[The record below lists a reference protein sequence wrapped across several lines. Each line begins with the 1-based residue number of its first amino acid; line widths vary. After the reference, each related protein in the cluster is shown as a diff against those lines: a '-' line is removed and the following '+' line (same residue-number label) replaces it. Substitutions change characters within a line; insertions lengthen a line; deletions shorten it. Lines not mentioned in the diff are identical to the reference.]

1 MDHARQAPRRSG
13 RRPRDGPGHRD
24 PRCRRPGARRRQ
36 ADQGCR
42 RRQVARHGGPRR
54 NPRGDRQGRR
64 GRCVMATIAVGAP
77 PAPPAPAAQPR
88 TSWFS
93 ERGPAQ
99 FIAVIGAVLGVW
111 IVLFTLLRGRN
122 TLALAPAATKPL
134 HVWLSDLQT
143 SVGEGRNTNPL
154 FTYLFNPIR
163 SVIDAFATAIQDLIA
178 HPVDG
183 RPVPYIGWL
192 GVVVLF
198 TVLAWVLGNWKVAL
212 LTLCGLLFMGL
223 QGLWQESMD
232 TLALTIAAVVISL
245 LIGIPLGI
253 WAGISDGFNRFIT
266 PVLDFMQIL
275 PSFVYLAPLTLAFLI
290 GPAAAVIAT
299 VIYAAPPVIRL
310 TAHGIRSVPQE
321 SREAVESLGATRR
334 QELFGALLPM
344 AKRTIVL
351 GINQT
356 IMAALAMVTIAA
368 LIAAP
373 GLGQVVIQALSTQ
386 DVGTAFNAGLAIVL
400 LAIILDRTTTA
411 ASERVE
417 TQRRKSA
424 EPSRFRRPAIA
435 IGAVV
440 TAIAIWL
447 SYTYQLVAIFP
458 SSLQIGSMRI
468 GLDVGTHIINVANSV
483 TNWAQTSLSGVTNGI
498 KDVVTAWAL
507 NPLQT
512 LLDSSPWWLTFVA
525 ITAIAAIVG
534 GRVAALITA
543 VCLGLIAWPLWL
555 WQDTM
560 DTLAAVLV
568 ATVVVV
574 ALGVVVGVWMGRSPT
589 ADKIVRPFLD
599 AAHTMPSF
607 VYLVPFLA
615 LFSASRFT
623 GIVAAIVYAS
633 PVSIKIMADGIRGV
647 SPETVEAARSVGSN
661 SWQVIT
667 KVQLPMAAR
676 SLTLATNQGLIY
688 VLSMVVV
695 AGLVGGGA
703 LGYLVVA
710 GFSQTSLFGKG
721 LAAGLAIVLLG
732 TILDRPTAAA
742 ARRIGRTGE

>member
-1 MDHARQAPRRSG
+1 MVRPNVAPRSSLRRS
-13 RRPRDGPGHRD
+13 
-24 PRCRRPGARRRQ
+24 ARYWPS
-36 ADQGCR
+36 GSCCS
-42 RRQVARHGGPRR
+42 V
-54 NPRGDRQGRR
+54 
-64 GRCVMATIAVGAP
+64 
-77 PAPPAPAAQPR
+77 
-88 TSWFS
+88 
-93 ERGPAQ
+93 
-99 FIAVIGAVLGVW
+99 
-111 IVLFTLLRGRN
+111 LLRGRH
-122 TLALAPAATKPL
+122 TLALAPADTKPL

-143 SVGEGRNTNPL
+143 RVGEGRNTNPL
-154 FTYLFNPIR
+154 FTYFFNPIR
-163 SVIDAFATAIQDLIA
+163 SVIDAFGTAISDLIA
-178 HPVDG
+178 HPVDA

-198 TVLAWVLGNWKVAL
+198 TFLAWVLGNWKVAL

-223 QGLWQESMD
+223 QGLWQESME
-232 TLALTIAAVVISL
+232 TLALTIAAVAISL

-253 WAGISDGFNRFIT
+253 WAGISDGFNRLIT

-290 GPAAAVIAT
+290 GPAAAIIAT

-321 SREAVESLGATRR
+321 SREAVESLGATRC

-386 DVGTAFNAGLAIVL
+386 DVGTAFNAGLAIVIM
-400 LAIILDRTTTA
+400 AIILDRTTTA

-424 EPSRFRRPAIA
+424 EPSKFRRPAIA

-458 SSLQIGSMRI
+458 SSLQIGSVHI
-468 GLDVGTHIINVANSV
+468 GLDVGTHIVNVANAV
-483 TNWAQTSLSGVTNGI
+483 TNWAQTSFAGVTNGI

-507 NPLQT
+507 DPLQT

-534 GRVAALITA
+534 GRISALITA
-543 VCLGLIAWPLWL
+543 VCLGLILWPLGL

-568 ATVVVV
+568 ATVIVV

-599 AAHTMPSF
+599 AAQTMPSF

-623 GIVAAIVYAS
+623 GIVAAIVYAA
-633 PVSIKIMADGIRGV
+633 PGVDQDHGRRDPRGLARDRRGGPLRGVEHLAGDQQGAAADGRAVADIGHQPGPYICALDGRGRRSGRRRRAGLPRGGRLRADQPV
-647 SPETVEAARSVGSN
+647 RQGLGGGSGDRAARHDPRPHDRGR
-661 SWQVIT
+661 IET
-667 KVQLPMAAR
+667 DRTDKRMKR
-676 SLTLATNQGLIY
+676 I
-688 VLSMVVV
+688 
-695 AGLVGGGA
+695 
-703 LGYLVVA
+703 
-710 GFSQTSLFGKG
+710 
-721 LAAGLAIVLLG
+721 AI
-732 TILDRPTAAA
+732 AAA
-742 ARRIGRTGE
+742 AAALCC

>member
-1 MDHARQAPRRSG
+1 
-13 RRPRDGPGHRD
+13 
-24 PRCRRPGARRRQ
+24 
-36 ADQGCR
+36 
-42 RRQVARHGGPRR
+42 
-54 NPRGDRQGRR
+54 
-64 GRCVMATIAVGAP
+64 MATIAVGAP
-77 PAPPAPAAQPR
+77 PAPPAHEAQPR
-88 TSWFS
+88 TSWLS

-99 FIAVIGAVLGVW
+99 FIAAIGAVLGVS
-111 IVLFTLLRGRN
+111 IVGFFLLRGRN
-122 TLALAPAATKPL
+122 TLALAPADTKPL

-143 SVGEGRNTNPL
+143 RVGEGRNTNPL
-154 FTYLFNPIR
+154 FTYFFNPIR
-163 SVIDAFATAIQDLIA
+163 SVIDAFGTAIADLIA

-198 TVLAWVLGNWKVAL
+198 TFLAWMLGNWKVGL

-223 QGLWQESMD
+223 QGLWQESME
-232 TLALTIAAVVISL
+232 TLGLTIAAVAIAL

-290 GPAAAVIAT
+290 GPAAAIIAT

-310 TAHGIRSVPQE
+310 TAHGIRSVPSE
-321 SREAVESLGATRR
+321 SREAVESLGATRS

-373 GLGQVVIQALSTQ
+373 GLGQVVVQALSTQ
-386 DVGTAFNAGLAIVL
+386 DVGTAFNAGLAIVIM
-400 LAIILDRTTTA
+400 AIILDRTTTA

-417 TQRRKSA
+417 IQRRKSA
-424 EPSRFRRPAIA
+424 EPNRFRRPGIV

-447 SYTYQLVAIFP
+447 SYTYQLVALFP
-458 SSLQIGSMRI
+458 SSLQLGSVHI
-468 GLDVGTHIINVANSV
+468 GLDVGTPIINAANAV
-483 TNWAQTSLSGVTNGI
+483 TNWAQTSFSGVTNGI

-507 NPLQT
+507 DPLQT
-512 LLDSSPWWLTFVA
+512 LLDSSPWWLTFAA
-525 ITAIAAIVG
+525 ITAIAAIIG
-534 GRVAALITA
+534 GRWSALVTA
-543 VCLGLIAWPLWL
+543 VCLDVIAWPLWL

-568 ATVVVV
+568 ATVIVVV
-574 ALGVVVGVWMGRSPT
+574 LGVVVGVWMGRSPT

-599 AAHTMPSF
+599 AAQTMPSF

-623 GIVAAIVYAS
+623 GIVAAIVYAA

-661 SWQVIT
+661 TWQVIT
-667 KVQLPMAAR
+667 KVQLPMAVR

-710 GFSQTSLFGKG
+710 GFAQTSLFGKG

-732 TILDRPTAAA
+732 TILDRTTAAA
-742 ARRIGRTGE
+742 SRRIGRVGE

>member
-1 MDHARQAPRRSG
+1 LA
-13 RRPRDGPGHRD
+13 
-24 PRCRRPGARRRQ
+24 
-36 ADQGCR
+36 
-42 RRQVARHGGPRR
+42 
-54 NPRGDRQGRR
+54 
-64 GRCVMATIAVGAP
+64 
-77 PAPPAPAAQPR
+77 
-88 TSWFS
+88 
-93 ERGPAQ
+93 
-99 FIAVIGAVLGVW
+99 VW
-111 IVLFTLLRGRN
+111 IVLFTQLRGRN
-122 TLALAPAATKPL
+122 TLALAPADTKPL

-143 SVGEGRNTNPL
+143 SIGEGRNTNPL
-154 FTYLFNPIR
+154 FTYFFNPIR
-163 SVIDAFATAIQDLIA
+163 SAIDAFATAISDLIA

-183 RPVPYIGWL
+183 RPVSYIGWL
-192 GVVVLF
+192 GVVVLLSL
-198 TVLAWVLGNWKVAL
+198 LAWVLGNWKVAL

-223 QGLWQESMD
+223 QGLWQESME
-232 TLALTIAAVVISL
+232 TLALTIAAVAISL

-253 WAGISDGFNRFIT
+253 WAGMSNGFNRVIT

-321 SREAVESLGATRR
+321 SREAVESLGATRS

-386 DVGTAFNAGLAIVL
+386 DVGTAFNAGMAIVL

-424 EPSRFRRPAIA
+424 EPNKYRRPGIA
-435 IGAVV
+435 IGAGV

-458 SSLQIGSMRI
+458 SSLQIGSVHI
-468 GLDVGTHIINVANSV
+468 GLDVGTPIINAANAV
-483 TNWAQTSLSGVTNGI
+483 TNWAQTSFAGVTNGI

-507 NPLQT
+507 DPLQT

-525 ITAIAAIVG
+525 LTAIAAIVG
-534 GRVAALITA
+534 GRISALITA
-543 VCLGLIAWPLWL
+543 VCLGLIAYPLWL

-574 ALGVVVGVWMGRSPT
+574 ALGVVIGVWMGRSPT

-599 AAHTMPSF
+599 AAQTMPSF

-623 GIVAAIVYAS
+623 GIVAAIVYAA

-732 TILDRPTAAA
+732 TILDRTTAAA
-742 ARRIGRTGE
+742 ARRIGRTDE

>member
-1 MDHARQAPRRSG
+1 
-13 RRPRDGPGHRD
+13 
-24 PRCRRPGARRRQ
+24 
-36 ADQGCR
+36 
-42 RRQVARHGGPRR
+42 
-54 NPRGDRQGRR
+54 
-64 GRCVMATIAVGAP
+64 MATIAVGAP

-99 FIAVIGAVLGVW
+99 FIAAIGAVLGVW

-122 TLALAPAATKPL
+122 TLTLAPADTKPL

-198 TVLAWVLGNWKVAL
+198 TVLAWLLGNWKVAL

-232 TLALTIAAVVISL
+232 TLALTIAAVVIAL

-424 EPSRFRRPAIA
+424 EPSQFRRPAIA

-458 SSLQIGSMRI
+458 SSLQIGTARI

-483 TNWAQTSLSGVTNGI
+483 TNWAQTSFSGVTNGI

-507 NPLQT
+507 DPLQT

-534 GRVAALITA
+534 GRIAALITA

-599 AAHTMPSF
+599 AAQTMPSF

-623 GIVAAIVYAS
+623 GIVAAIVYAA

-732 TILDRPTAAA
+732 TILDRTTAAA

>member
-1 MDHARQAPRRSG
+1 
-13 RRPRDGPGHRD
+13 
-24 PRCRRPGARRRQ
+24 
-36 ADQGCR
+36 
-42 RRQVARHGGPRR
+42 
-54 NPRGDRQGRR
+54 
-64 GRCVMATIAVGAP
+64 MATIAVGAP
-77 PAPPAPAAQPR
+77 PAPPAPEAQPR
-88 TSWFS
+88 TSWLS

-99 FIAVIGAVLGVW
+99 FIAAIGAVLGVW
-111 IVLFTLLRGRN
+111 IVGFLLLRGRN
-122 TLALAPAATKPL
+122 TLALAPADTKPL

-154 FTYLFNPIR
+154 FTYFFNPIR
-163 SVIDAFATAIQDLIA
+163 SVIDAFGTAISDLIA

-198 TVLAWVLGNWKVAL
+198 TFLAWMLGNWKVGL

-223 QGLWQESMD
+223 QGLWQESME
-232 TLALTIAAVVISL
+232 TLALTIAAVAISL

-253 WAGISDGFNRFIT
+253 WAGISNGFNRLIT

-290 GPAAAVIAT
+290 GPAAAIIAT

-310 TAHGIRSVPQE
+310 TAHGIRSVPSE
-321 SREAVESLGATRR
+321 SREAVESLGATRS

-373 GLGQVVIQALSTQ
+373 GLGQVVVQALSTQ

-411 ASERVE
+411 ASERAE

-424 EPSRFRRPAIA
+424 EPNKYRRPGIA
-435 IGAVV
+435 IGAAV

-458 SSLQIGSMRI
+458 SSLQIGSVHI
-468 GLDVGTHIINVANSV
+468 GLDVGTPISNAANAV
-483 TNWAQTSLSGVTNGI
+483 TNWAQTSFSGVTNGI
-498 KDVVTAWAL
+498 KDVFTAWAL
-507 NPLQT
+507 DPLQT
-512 LLDSSPWWLTFVA
+512 LLDSSPWWLTFLA
-525 ITAIAAIVG
+525 ITAIAAIIG
-534 GRVAALITA
+534 GRISALITA

-568 ATVVVV
+568 ATVIVVV
-574 ALGVVVGVWMGRSPT
+574 LGVVVGVWMGRSPT

-599 AAHTMPSF
+599 AAQTMPSF

-623 GIVAAIVYAS
+623 GIVAAIVYAA

-661 SWQVIT
+661 SWQVIS
-667 KVQLPMAAR
+667 KVQLPMAVR

-732 TILDRPTAAA
+732 TILDRTTAAA
-742 ARRIGRTGE
+742 SRRIGRVSE

>member
-1 MDHARQAPRRSG
+1 
-13 RRPRDGPGHRD
+13 
-24 PRCRRPGARRRQ
+24 
-36 ADQGCR
+36 
-42 RRQVARHGGPRR
+42 
-54 NPRGDRQGRR
+54 
-64 GRCVMATIAVGAP
+64 MATIAVGAP

-99 FIAVIGAVLGVW
+99 FIAAIGAVLGVW

-154 FTYLFNPIR
+154 FTYFFNPIR

-356 IMAALAMVTIAA
+356 IMAALAMVTISA

-599 AAHTMPSF
+599 AAQTMPSF

-623 GIVAAIVYAS
+623 GIVAAIVYAA

-732 TILDRPTAAA
+732 TILDRTTAAA

>member
-1 MDHARQAPRRSG
+1 
-13 RRPRDGPGHRD
+13 
-24 PRCRRPGARRRQ
+24 
-36 ADQGCR
+36 
-42 RRQVARHGGPRR
+42 
-54 NPRGDRQGRR
+54 
-64 GRCVMATIAVGAP
+64 MATLTVGAP
-77 PAPPAPAAQPR
+77 PAPAAPEAQTR
-88 TSWFS
+88 TSWLS

-99 FIAVIGAVLGVW
+99 FLSLIGGILGVW
-111 IVLFTLLRGRN
+111 ILLFFALRGRN
-122 TLALAPAATKPL
+122 TEELAPADTKPL

-143 SVGEGRNTNPL
+143 RVGEGRNTNPL
-154 FTYLFNPIR
+154 FTYFFNPIR
-163 SVIDAFATAIQDLIA
+163 SVIDAFGTFISDLIA
-178 HPVDG
+178 HPIDG

-198 TVLAWVLGNWKVAL
+198 TFLAWMLGNWKVGL
-212 LTLCGLLFMGL
+212 LTFAGLLFMGL
-223 QGLWQESMD
+223 QGLWQDSME
-232 TLALTIAAVVISL
+232 TLALTIAAVAISL
-245 LIGIPLGI
+245 LIGIPLGV

-290 GPAAAVIAT
+290 GPAAAIIAT

-310 TAHGIRSVPQE
+310 TAHGIRSVPSE

-356 IMAALAMVTIAA
+356 IMAALSMVTIAA

-373 GLGQVVIQALSTQ
+373 GLGQVVVQALSTQ
-386 DVGTAFNAGLAIVL
+386 DVGTAFNAGLAIVIM
-400 LAIILDRTTTA
+400 AIILDRTTTA

-424 EPSRFRRPAIA
+424 EPSKYRKPAIA
-435 IGAVV
+435 IGAAV

-458 SSLQIGSMRI
+458 SSLQLGSVHI
-468 GLDVGTHIINVANSV
+468 PLNVGDPIISAANAV
-483 TNWAQTSLSGVTNGI
+483 TQWAQTTFSTVTNGI

-507 NPLQT
+507 DPLQT
-512 LLDSSPWWLTFVA
+512 LLDQSPWWLTFVA
-525 ITAIAAIVG
+525 ITAIAAVVG
-534 GRVAALITA
+534 GWIAAIITVA
-543 VCLGLIAWPLWL
+543 CLGLIFWPLQL
-555 WQDTM
+555 WQATM

-568 ATVVVV
+568 ATVIVV
-574 ALGVVVGVWMGRSPT
+574 ALGVVIGVWMGRSST
-589 ADKIVRPFLD
+589 ADKVVRPFLD
-599 AAHTMPSF
+599 AAQTMPSF

-623 GIVAAIVYAS
+623 GIVAAIVYAA

-661 SWQVIT
+661 TWQVIT
-667 KVQLPMAAR
+667 KVQLPMAVR

-710 GFSQTSLFGKG
+710 GFAQTSLFGKG

-732 TILDRPTAAA
+732 TILDRTTAAA
-742 ARRIGRTGE
+742 SKRIGRTAE

>member
-1 MDHARQAPRRSG
+1 
-13 RRPRDGPGHRD
+13 
-24 PRCRRPGARRRQ
+24 
-36 ADQGCR
+36 
-42 RRQVARHGGPRR
+42 
-54 NPRGDRQGRR
+54 
-64 GRCVMATIAVGAP
+64 MATVAVGAP
-77 PAPPAPAAQPR
+77 SAPPAPEAQR
-88 TSWFS
+88 TVRSWLA

-99 FIAVIGAVLGVW
+99 FVAVIGAVLGLWV
-111 IVLFTLLRGRN
+111 VLYQFLAGRN
-122 TLALAPAATKPL
+122 TLALAPADTRWL

-154 FTYLFNPIR
+154 FTYFFNPIR
-163 SVIDAFATAIQDLIA
+163 SVIDAFGTAIADLIA

-183 RPVPYIGWL
+183 RPVPIIGWL
-192 GVVVLF
+192 GVVVLLTF
-198 TVLAWVLGNWKVAL
+198 VAWALGNWKVGL
-212 LTLCGLLFMGL
+212 LTLCGFLFMGL
-223 QGLWQESMD
+223 QGLWQDSME
-232 TLALTIAAVVISL
+232 TLALTIAAVAISL

-253 WAGISDGFNRFIT
+253 WAGISDGFNRVIT

-290 GPAAAVIAT
+290 GPAAAIIAT

-310 TAHGIRSVPQE
+310 TAHGIRSVPSE

-373 GLGQVVIQALSTQ
+373 GLGQVVVQALSTQ
-386 DVGTAFNAGLAIVL
+386 DVGTAFNAGLAIVIM
-400 LAIILDRTTTA
+400 AIILDRTTTA

-424 EPSRFRRPAIA
+424 EPSKYRRPGIV

-458 SSLQIGSMRI
+458 SSLQLGSVHL
-468 GLDVGTHIINVANSV
+468 GLDVGTPVINAANAV
-483 TNWAQTSLSGVTNGI
+483 TDWAQTSFSGVTNGI
-498 KDVVTAWAL
+498 KDVVTAVGL
-507 NPLQT
+507 DPLQK
-512 LLDSSPWWLTFVA
+512 LLDNSPWWLTFVA
-525 ITAIAAIVG
+525 ITAIAALVG
-534 GRVAALITA
+534 GRIAALITA
-543 VCLGLIAWPLWL
+543 VCLVLILWPLQL
-555 WQDTM
+555 WQATM

-568 ATVVVV
+568 ATVIVV

-589 ADKIVRPFLD
+589 ADKVVRPFLD
-599 AAHTMPSF
+599 AAQTMPSF

-623 GIVAAIVYAS
+623 GIVAAIVYAA

-661 SWQVIT
+661 TWQVIT
-667 KVQLPMAAR
+667 KVQLPMAVR

-710 GFSQTSLFGKG
+710 GFAQTSLFGKG

-732 TILDRPTAAA
+732 TILDRTTAAA
-742 ARRIGRTGE
+742 SKRIGRASE

>member
-1 MDHARQAPRRSG
+1 
-13 RRPRDGPGHRD
+13 
-24 PRCRRPGARRRQ
+24 
-36 ADQGCR
+36 
-42 RRQVARHGGPRR
+42 
-54 NPRGDRQGRR
+54 
-64 GRCVMATIAVGAP
+64 MATLTVGAP
-77 PAPPAPAAQPR
+77 QAPPATDSQPQ

-99 FIAVIGAVLGVW
+99 FLAAIGAIVAVW
-111 IVLFTLLRGRN
+111 VILYQFLAGRA
-122 TLALAPAATKPL
+122 TLALAPADTKPL

-143 SVGEGRNTNPL
+143 RVGEGRNTNPL
-154 FTYLFNPIR
+154 FTYFFNPIR
-163 SVIDAFATAIQDLIA
+163 SVIDAFGTAIADLIA

-198 TVLAWVLGNWKVAL
+198 TFLAWMLGNWKVGL

-223 QGLWQESMD
+223 QGLWQESME
-232 TLALTIAAVVISL
+232 TLALTIAAVAIAL

-290 GPAAAVIAT
+290 GPAAAIIAT

-310 TAHGIRSVPQE
+310 TAHGIRSVPSE
-321 SREAVESLGATRR
+321 SREAVESLGATRS

-373 GLGQVVIQALSTQ
+373 GLGQVVVQALSTQ
-386 DVGTAFNAGLAIVL
+386 DVGTAFNAGLAIVIM
-400 LAIILDRTTTA
+400 AIILDRTTTA

-417 TQRRKSA
+417 IQRRKSA
-424 EPSRFRRPAIA
+424 EPNRFRRPGIV
-435 IGAVV
+435 IGGIV

-447 SYTYQLVAIFP
+447 SYTYQLVALFP
-458 SSLQIGSMRI
+458 SSLHL
-468 GLDVGTHIINVANSV
+468 GLDVGTPIINAANAV
-483 TNWAQTSLSGVTNGI
+483 TNWAQTSFSGVTNGI

-507 NPLQT
+507 DPLQT
-512 LLDSSPWWLTFVA
+512 LLDSSPWWLTFAA
-525 ITAIAAIVG
+525 ITAIAAIIG
-534 GRVAALITA
+534 GRWAALVTA
-543 VCLGLIAWPLWL
+543 VCLLVIAHGLWL

-568 ATVVVV
+568 ATVIVVV
-574 ALGVVVGVWMGRSPT
+574 LGVVVGVWMGRSPT

-599 AAHTMPSF
+599 AAQTMPSF

-623 GIVAAIVYAS
+623 GIVAAIVYAA

-647 SPETVEAARSVGSN
+647 SAETVEAARSVGSN
-661 SWQVIT
+661 TWQVIS
-667 KVQLPMAAR
+667 KVQLPMAVR

-710 GFSQTSLFGKG
+710 GFAQTSLFGKG

-732 TILDRPTAAA
+732 TILDRTTAAA
-742 ARRIGRTGE
+742 SRRIGRVSE

>member
-1 MDHARQAPRRSG
+1 
-13 RRPRDGPGHRD
+13 
-24 PRCRRPGARRRQ
+24 
-36 ADQGCR
+36 
-42 RRQVARHGGPRR
+42 
-54 NPRGDRQGRR
+54 
-64 GRCVMATIAVGAP
+64 MATIAVGAP
-77 PAPPAPAAQPR
+77 PAQQAPEAQPR
-88 TSWFS
+88 TSWFA

-99 FIAVIGAVLGVW
+99 FIAAIGAVLGVW
-111 IVLFTLLRGRN
+111 IVGFFLLRGRN
-122 TLALAPAATKPL
+122 TLALAPADTKPL

-143 SVGEGRNTNPL
+143 RVGEGRNTNPL
-154 FTYLFNPIR
+154 FTYFFNPIR
-163 SVIDAFATAIQDLIA
+163 SVIDAFGTAIADLIA

-198 TVLAWVLGNWKVAL
+198 TFLAWMLGNWKVGL

-223 QGLWQESMD
+223 QGLWQESME
-232 TLALTIAAVVISL
+232 TLGLTIAAVAIAL

-290 GPAAAVIAT
+290 GPAAAIIAT

-310 TAHGIRSVPQE
+310 TAHGIRSVPSE
-321 SREAVESLGATRR
+321 SREAVESLGATRS

-373 GLGQVVIQALSTQ
+373 GLGQVVVQALSTQ
-386 DVGTAFNAGLAIVL
+386 DVGTAFNAGLAIVIM
-400 LAIILDRTTTA
+400 AIILDRTTTA

-417 TQRRKSA
+417 IQRRKSA
-424 EPSRFRRPAIA
+424 EPNRFRRPGIV

-447 SYTYQLVAIFP
+447 SYTYQLVALFP
-458 SSLQIGSMRI
+458 SSLQLGSVHI
-468 GLDVGTHIINVANSV
+468 GLDVGTPIINAANAV
-483 TNWAQTSLSGVTNGI
+483 TNWAQTSFSGVTNGI

-507 NPLQT
+507 DPLQT
-512 LLDSSPWWLTFVA
+512 LLDSSPWWLTFAA
-525 ITAIAAIVG
+525 ITAIAAIIG
-534 GRVAALITA
+534 GRWAALVTA
-543 VCLGLIAWPLWL
+543 VCLAVIAWPLWL

-568 ATVVVV
+568 ATVIVVV
-574 ALGVVVGVWMGRSPT
+574 LGVVVGVWMGRSPT

-599 AAHTMPSF
+599 AAQTMPSF

-623 GIVAAIVYAS
+623 GIVAAIVYAA

-661 SWQVIT
+661 TWQVIT
-667 KVQLPMAAR
+667 KVQLPMAVR

-710 GFSQTSLFGKG
+710 GFAQTSLFGKG

-732 TILDRPTAAA
+732 TILDRTTAAA
-742 ARRIGRTGE
+742 SRRIGRVGE

>member
-1 MDHARQAPRRSG
+1 
-13 RRPRDGPGHRD
+13 
-24 PRCRRPGARRRQ
+24 
-36 ADQGCR
+36 
-42 RRQVARHGGPRR
+42 
-54 NPRGDRQGRR
+54 
-64 GRCVMATIAVGAP
+64 MATITAGAP
-77 PAPPAPAAQPR
+77 PAPSATEERPR

-99 FIAVIGAVLGVW
+99 FFAAVGAVLGVW
-111 IVLFTLLRGRN
+111 IVGFLLLRGRD
-122 TLALAPAATKPL
+122 TLALAPADTKPL

-154 FTYLFNPIR
+154 FTYFFNPIR
-163 SVIDAFATAIQDLIA
+163 SVIDAFGTLIADLIA
-178 HPVDG
+178 HPVDA

-198 TVLAWVLGNWKVAL
+198 TFLAWMLGNWKVGL

-223 QGLWQESMD
+223 QGLWQDSME
-232 TLALTIAAVVISL
+232 TLALTIAAVAISL

-253 WAGISDGFNRFIT
+253 WAGISDGFNRFVT

-290 GPAAAVIAT
+290 GPAAAIIAT

-310 TAHGIRSVPQE
+310 TAHGIRSVPSE
-321 SREAVESLGATRR
+321 SREAVESLGATRS

-373 GLGQVVIQALSTQ
+373 GLGQVVVQALSTQ

-424 EPSRFRRPAIA
+424 EPNKYRRPGIV

-447 SYTYQLVAIFP
+447 SYTYQLVALFP
-458 SSLQIGSMRI
+458 SSLQLGSVHI
-468 GLDVGTHIINVANSV
+468 GLDVGTPIINAANAV
-483 TNWAQTSLSGVTNGI
+483 TNWAQTSFASVTNGI
-498 KDVVTAWAL
+498 KDVVTAVAL
-507 NPLQT
+507 DPLQT
-512 LLDSSPWWLTFVA
+512 LLDSSPWWLTFLA
-525 ITAIAAIVG
+525 ITAIALIIG
-534 GRVAALITA
+534 GRIAALITV
-543 VCLGLIAWPLWL
+543 VCLGLIAWPLEL
-555 WQDTM
+555 WQATM

-568 ATVVVV
+568 ATVIVV

-589 ADKIVRPFLD
+589 ADKVVRPFLD
-599 AAHTMPSF
+599 AAQTMPSF

-623 GIVAAIVYAS
+623 GIVAAIVYAA

-661 SWQVIT
+661 TWQVIT
-667 KVQLPMAAR
+667 KVQLPMAVR

-710 GFSQTSLFGKG
+710 GFAQTSLFGKG

-732 TILDRPTAAA
+732 TILDRTTAAA
-742 ARRIGRTGE
+742 SKRIGRASE

>member
-1 MDHARQAPRRSG
+1 
-13 RRPRDGPGHRD
+13 
-24 PRCRRPGARRRQ
+24 
-36 ADQGCR
+36 
-42 RRQVARHGGPRR
+42 
-54 NPRGDRQGRR
+54 
-64 GRCVMATIAVGAP
+64 MATIAVGAP
-77 PAPPAPAAQPR
+77 PAPPAPEARR
-88 TSWFS
+88 TVWSWFA

-99 FIAVIGAVLGVW
+99 YFAAIGAVLGAWLV
-111 IVLFTLLRGRN
+111 FFSLLHGRQ
-122 TLALAPAATKPL
+122 TLALAPADTKPL

-143 SVGEGRNTNPL
+143 SVGEHRNTNPL

-163 SVIDAFATAIQDLIA
+163 SVIDAFGTAISDLIA
-178 HPVDG
+178 HPVDA

-198 TVLAWVLGNWKVAL
+198 TFLAWMLGNWKVGL

-223 QGLWQESMD
+223 QGLWQDSME
-232 TLALTIAAVVISL
+232 TLALTIAAVAISL

-253 WAGISDGFNRFIT
+253 WAGMSNGFSRLIT

-290 GPAAAVIAT
+290 GPAAAIIAT

-321 SREAVESLGATRR
+321 SREAVESLGATRS

-373 GLGQVVIQALSTQ
+373 GLGQVVVQALSTQ

-424 EPSRFRRPAIA
+424 EPNKYRRPGIV

-468 GLDVGTHIINVANSV
+468 GLDVGTHLINVANSV
-483 TNWAQTSLSGVTNGI
+483 TNWAQTSFASVTNGI
-498 KDVVTAWAL
+498 KDVVTAVAL
-507 NPLQT
+507 DPLQA

-543 VCLGLIAWPLWL
+543 VCLGLVIAIGL

-568 ATVVVV
+568 ATVIVV

-589 ADKIVRPFLD
+589 ADKFVRPFLD
-599 AAHTMPSF
+599 AAQTMPSF

-623 GIVAAIVYAS
+623 GIVAAIVYAA

-667 KVQLPMAAR
+667 KVQLPMAVR

-732 TILDRPTAAA
+732 TILDRTTAAA
-742 ARRIGRTGE
+742 SKRIGRTAE

>member
-1 MDHARQAPRRSG
+1 
-13 RRPRDGPGHRD
+13 
-24 PRCRRPGARRRQ
+24 
-36 ADQGCR
+36 
-42 RRQVARHGGPRR
+42 
-54 NPRGDRQGRR
+54 
-64 GRCVMATIAVGAP
+64 MATLAVNAP
-77 PAPPAPAAQPR
+77 PAPKAPEAQPR
-88 TSWFS
+88 TSWFA

-99 FIAVIGAVLGVW
+99 FISAIAAILGVW
-111 IVLFTLLRGRN
+111 IALFSVLHGRN
-122 TLALAPAATKPL
+122 TLALAPADTKPL

-154 FTYLFNPIR
+154 FTYFFNPIR
-163 SVIDAFATAIQDLIA
+163 SVIDAFGTVISDLIA

-198 TVLAWVLGNWKVAL
+198 TFVAWALGNWKVGL

-223 QGLWQESMD
+223 QGLWQDSME
-232 TLALTIAAVVISL
+232 TLALTIAAVALSL

-253 WAGISDGFNRFIT
+253 WAGISDGFNRLIT

-290 GPAAAVIAT
+290 GPAAAIIAT

-310 TAHGIRSVPQE
+310 TAHGIRSVPAE
-321 SREAVESLGATRR
+321 SREAVESLGATRS

-417 TQRRKSA
+417 IQRRKSA
-424 EPSRFRRPAIA
+424 EPNKYRRPGIV

-440 TAIAIWL
+440 AAIAIWL
-447 SYTYQLVAIFP
+447 SYTYQLVALFP
-458 SSLQIGSMRI
+458 SSLQIGSVRI
-468 GLDVGTHIINVANSV
+468 GLDVGSHIISWANSV
-483 TNWAQTSLSGVTNGI
+483 TNWAQTSFSGVTNGL
-498 KDVVTAWAL
+498 KDVVTAVAL
-507 NPLQT
+507 DPLQT
-512 LLDSSPWWLTFVA
+512 LLDSSPWWLTFLA
-525 ITAIAAIVG
+525 ITAIAAVIG
-534 GRVAALITA
+534 GRWSAAITA
-543 VCLGLIAWPLWL
+543 VCLGLIIAIGL

-568 ATVVVV
+568 ATVIVVV
-574 ALGVVVGVWMGRSPT
+574 LGVVVGVWMGRSPT
-589 ADKIVRPFLD
+589 ADKFVRPFLD
-599 AAHTMPSF
+599 AAQTMPSF

-623 GIVAAIVYAS
+623 GIVAAIVYAA

-647 SPETVEAARSVGSN
+647 SPETVEAARSAGSN
-661 SWQVIT
+661 SWQVIS
-667 KVQLPMAAR
+667 KVQLPMAVR

-732 TILDRPTAAA
+732 TILDRTTAAA
-742 ARRIGRTGE
+742 SRRIGRESQ

>member
-1 MDHARQAPRRSG
+1 
-13 RRPRDGPGHRD
+13 
-24 PRCRRPGARRRQ
+24 
-36 ADQGCR
+36 
-42 RRQVARHGGPRR
+42 
-54 NPRGDRQGRR
+54 
-64 GRCVMATIAVGAP
+64 MATLAVNAP
-77 PAPPAPAAQPR
+77 PAPPAPEAQPR
-88 TSWFS
+88 TSWFA

-99 FIAVIGAVLGVW
+99 FISAITAILGVW
-111 IVLFTLLRGRN
+111 IALFSVLHGRN
-122 TLALAPAATKPL
+122 TLALAPADTKPL

-143 SVGEGRNTNPL
+143 SVGEGRNSNPL
-154 FTYLFNPIR
+154 FTYFFNPIR
-163 SVIDAFATAIQDLIA
+163 SVIDAFGTVISDLIA

-198 TVLAWVLGNWKVAL
+198 TFVAWALGNWKVGL

-223 QGLWQESMD
+223 QGLWQDSME
-232 TLALTIAAVVISL
+232 TLALTIAAVAISL

-253 WAGISDGFNRFIT
+253 WAGISDGFNRVIT

-290 GPAAAVIAT
+290 GPAAAIIAT

-310 TAHGIRSVPQE
+310 TAHGIRSVPAE
-321 SREAVESLGATRR
+321 SREAVESLGATRS

-417 TQRRKSA
+417 IQRRKSA
-424 EPSRFRRPAIA
+424 EPNRYRRPGIV

-440 TAIAIWL
+440 AAIAIWL
-447 SYTYQLVAIFP
+447 SYTYQLVALFP
-458 SSLQIGSMRI
+458 SSLQIGSVRI
-468 GLDVGTHIINVANSV
+468 GLDVGTHIIGWANSV
-483 TNWAQTSLSGVTNGI
+483 TNWAQTSFSGVTNGI
-498 KDVVTAWAL
+498 KDVVTAVAL
-507 NPLQT
+507 DPLQT

-525 ITAIAAIVG
+525 ITAIAAVIG
-534 GRVAALITA
+534 GRWSAAITA
-543 VCLGLIAWPLWL
+543 VCLGLIIAIGL

-568 ATVVVV
+568 ATVIVVV
-574 ALGVVVGVWMGRSPT
+574 LGVVVGVWMGRSPT
-589 ADKIVRPFLD
+589 ADKFVRPFLD
-599 AAHTMPSF
+599 AAQTMPSF

-623 GIVAAIVYAS
+623 GIVAAIVYAA

-647 SPETVEAARSVGSN
+647 SPETVEAARSAGSN
-661 SWQVIT
+661 SWQVIS
-667 KVQLPMAAR
+667 KVQLPMAVR

-732 TILDRPTAAA
+732 TILDRTTAAA
-742 ARRIGRTGE
+742 SKRMGRTSQ

>member
-1 MDHARQAPRRSG
+1 
-13 RRPRDGPGHRD
+13 
-24 PRCRRPGARRRQ
+24 
-36 ADQGCR
+36 
-42 RRQVARHGGPRR
+42 
-54 NPRGDRQGRR
+54 
-64 GRCVMATIAVGAP
+64 MATIAVGAP
-77 PAPPAPAAQPR
+77 PAPQAPEAQPR

-93 ERGPAQ
+93 ERGPQQ
-99 FIAVIGAVLGVW
+99 FIAAIGAVLGVW
-111 IVLFTLLRGRN
+111 IVGFFLLRGRN
-122 TLALAPAATKPL
+122 TLALAPADTKPL

-154 FTYLFNPIR
+154 FTYFFNPIR
-163 SVIDAFATAIQDLIA
+163 SVIDAFGTAISDLIA
-178 HPVDG
+178 HPVDA

-198 TVLAWVLGNWKVAL
+198 TFLAWMLGNWKVAL

-223 QGLWQESMD
+223 QGLWQESME
-232 TLALTIAAVVISL
+232 TLALTIAAVAISL

-253 WAGISDGFNRFIT
+253 WAGISDGFNRLIT

-290 GPAAAVIAT
+290 GPAAAIIAT

-310 TAHGIRSVPQE
+310 TAHGIRSVPSE
-321 SREAVESLGATRR
+321 SREAVESLGATRS

-373 GLGQVVIQALSTQ
+373 GLGQVVVQALSTQ

-417 TQRRKSA
+417 IQRRKSA
-424 EPSRFRRPAIA
+424 EPNKYRRPGIA
-435 IGAVV
+435 IGAAV

-458 SSLQIGSMRI
+458 SSLQLGSVHIGF
-468 GLDVGTHIINVANSV
+468 DVGTPIINAANAV
-483 TNWAQTSLSGVTNGI
+483 TNWAQTSFSGVTNGI

-507 NPLQT
+507 DPLQT

-525 ITAIAAIVG
+525 ITAIAAVIG
-534 GRVAALITA
+534 GRVSALITA
-543 VCLGLIAWPLWL
+543 VCLGLVIAIGL

-568 ATVVVV
+568 ATVAVVL
-574 ALGVVVGVWMGRSPT
+574 LGVVVGVWMGRSPT

-599 AAHTMPSF
+599 AAQTMPSF

-615 LFSASRFT
+615 LFSATRFT
-623 GIVAAIVYAS
+623 GIVAAIVYAA

-667 KVQLPMAAR
+667 KVQLPMAVR

-732 TILDRPTAAA
+732 TILDRTTAAA
-742 ARRIGRTGE
+742 SKRIGRTGE

>member
-1 MDHARQAPRRSG
+1 
-13 RRPRDGPGHRD
+13 
-24 PRCRRPGARRRQ
+24 
-36 ADQGCR
+36 
-42 RRQVARHGGPRR
+42 
-54 NPRGDRQGRR
+54 
-64 GRCVMATIAVGAP
+64 MATVALGAPSAP
-77 PAPPAPAAQPR
+77 PAPEERRSVA
-88 TSWFS
+88 SWFA

-99 FIAVIGAVLGVW
+99 YFAALGGVLAVWLA
-111 IVLFTLLRGRN
+111 LFGLLHGRN
-122 TLALAPAATKPL
+122 TRELAPADTKPL

-143 SVGEGRNTNPL
+143 RVGEGRSTNPL
-154 FTYLFNPIR
+154 FTYFFNPIR
-163 SVIDAFATAIQDLIA
+163 SVIDAFGTAIADLIA
-178 HPVDG
+178 HPVDA
-183 RPVPYIGWL
+183 RPVPLIGWL
-192 GVVVLF
+192 GVIVLF
-198 TVLAWVLGNWKVAL
+198 TFLAWMLGNWKVGL

-223 QGLWQESMD
+223 QGLWQDSME
-232 TLALTIAAVVISL
+232 TLALTIAAVTISL
-245 LIGIPLGI
+245 LIGIPLGV
-253 WAGISDGFNRFIT
+253 WAGMSDGFNRVIT

-290 GPAAAVIAT
+290 GPAAAIIAT

-321 SREAVESLGATRR
+321 SREAVESLGATRY

-373 GLGQVVIQALSTQ
+373 GLGQVVIQALGTQ
-386 DVGTAFNAGLAIVL
+386 DVGTAFNAGLAIVIM
-400 LAIILDRTTTA
+400 AIILDRTTTA

-424 EPSRFRRPAIA
+424 EPSRYRRPGIA

-440 TAIAIWL
+440 TVIAIWL
-447 SYTYQLVAIFP
+447 SYTYQLVALFP
-458 SSLQIGSMRI
+458 SSLQIGSAHLS
-468 GLDVGTHIINVANSV
+468 LDVGTPIINAANAV
-483 TNWAQTSLSGVTNGI
+483 TNWAQGVFSPVTNGL
-498 KDVVTAWAL
+498 KDVVTAVAL
-507 NPLQT
+507 DPLQGF
-512 LLDSSPWWLTFVA
+512 LDLSPWWVTFA
-525 ITAIAAIVG
+525 GITAIAAIVG
-534 GRVAALITA
+534 GRWSALITA
-543 VCLGLIAWPLWL
+543 VCLGLILWPLEL
-555 WQDTM
+555 WQATM

-568 ATVVVV
+568 ATVIVV

-589 ADKIVRPFLD
+589 VDKVLRPFLD
-599 AAHTMPSF
+599 AAQTMPSF

-623 GIVAAIVYAS
+623 GIVAAVVYAA

-661 SWQVIT
+661 TWQVIT
-667 KVQLPMAAR
+667 KVQLPMAVR

-710 GFSQTSLFGKG
+710 GFAQTSLFGKG

-732 TILDRPTAAA
+732 TILDRTTAAA
-742 ARRIGRTGE
+742 SKRIGRASE

>member
-1 MDHARQAPRRSG
+1 
-13 RRPRDGPGHRD
+13 
-24 PRCRRPGARRRQ
+24 
-36 ADQGCR
+36 
-42 RRQVARHGGPRR
+42 
-54 NPRGDRQGRR
+54 
-64 GRCVMATIAVGAP
+64 MATIAVGAP
-77 PAPPAPAAQPR
+77 EAPPAPAAQPR

-99 FIAVIGAVLGVW
+99 FIAAIGAVLGVW

-122 TLALAPAATKPL
+122 TLALAPADTKPL
-134 HVWLSDLQT
+134 HIWLSDLQT
-143 SVGEGRNTNPL
+143 SVGEHRNTNPL

-163 SVIDAFATAIQDLIA
+163 SAIDAFATAIQDLIA

-198 TVLAWVLGNWKVAL
+198 TVLAWVIGNWKVAL

-232 TLALTIAAVVISL
+232 TLALTIAAVAISL
-245 LIGIPLGI
+245 LFGIPLGI
-253 WAGISDGFNRFIT
+253 WAGISDGFNRLIT

-321 SREAVESLGATRR
+321 SREAVESLGATRY

-400 LAIILDRTTTA
+400 MAIILDRTTTA

-468 GLDVGTHIINVANSV
+468 GLDVGTHITDVANSV
-483 TNWAQTSLSGVTNGI
+483 TNWVQTSFASVTNGI

-507 NPLQT
+507 DPLQT

-525 ITAIAAIVG
+525 ITAIAAIIG
-534 GRVAALITA
+534 GRISALITA
-543 VCLGLIAWPLWL
+543 VCLGLIIAIGL

-568 ATVVVV
+568 ATVAVV

-589 ADKIVRPFLD
+589 ADKFVRPFLD
-599 AAHTMPSF
+599 AAQTMPSF

-623 GIVAAIVYAS
+623 GIVAAIVYAA

-647 SPETVEAARSVGSN
+647 SPETVEAARSVGSS
-661 SWQVIT
+661 SWQVIS
-667 KVQLPMAAR
+667 KVQLPMAVR

-732 TILDRPTAAA
+732 TILDRTTAAA
-742 ARRIGRTGE
+742 SQRIGRTSE

>member
-1 MDHARQAPRRSG
+1 
-13 RRPRDGPGHRD
+13 
-24 PRCRRPGARRRQ
+24 
-36 ADQGCR
+36 
-42 RRQVARHGGPRR
+42 
-54 NPRGDRQGRR
+54 
-64 GRCVMATIAVGAP
+64 MATIAVAAP
-77 PAPPAPAAQPR
+77 PAPEAPEAQPR
-88 TSWFS
+88 TSWLS
-93 ERGPAQ
+93 ERGPTQ
-99 FIAVIGAVLGVW
+99 FIAAIGAVLGVW
-111 IVLFTLLRGRN
+111 IVGFFLLRGRN
-122 TLALAPAATKPL
+122 TLALAPADTKPL

-154 FTYLFNPIR
+154 FTYFFNPIR
-163 SVIDAFATAIQDLIA
+163 SVIDAFGTAISDLIA

-198 TVLAWVLGNWKVAL
+198 TFLAWVLGNWKVGL

-223 QGLWQESMD
+223 QGLWQESME
-232 TLALTIAAVVISL
+232 TLALTIAAVAISL

-253 WAGISDGFNRFIT
+253 WAGMSDRFNRLIT

-290 GPAAAVIAT
+290 GPAAAIIAT

-310 TAHGIRSVPQE
+310 TAHGIRSVPSE
-321 SREAVESLGATRR
+321 SREAVESLGATRS

-373 GLGQVVIQALSTQ
+373 GLGQVVVQALSTQ

-424 EPSRFRRPAIA
+424 EPNKYRRPGIA
-435 IGAVV
+435 IGAAV

-458 SSLQIGSMRI
+458 SSLQIGSVHI
-468 GLDVGTHIINVANSV
+468 GLDVGTPITNAANAV
-483 TNWAQTSLSGVTNGI
+483 TNWAQTSFSGVTNGI

-507 NPLQT
+507 DPLQT
-512 LLDSSPWWLTFVA
+512 LLDSSPWWLTFLA

-534 GRVAALITA
+534 GRISALVTA

-568 ATVVVV
+568 ATVIVV

-599 AAHTMPSF
+599 AAQTMPSF

-623 GIVAAIVYAS
+623 GIVAAIVYAA

-647 SPETVEAARSVGSN
+647 SPETVEAARSVGSS
-661 SWQVIT
+661 SWQVIS
-667 KVQLPMAAR
+667 KVQLPMAVR

-732 TILDRPTAAA
+732 TILDRTTAAA
-742 ARRIGRTGE
+742 SRRIGRVSE

>member
-1 MDHARQAPRRSG
+1 
-13 RRPRDGPGHRD
+13 
-24 PRCRRPGARRRQ
+24 
-36 ADQGCR
+36 
-42 RRQVARHGGPRR
+42 
-54 NPRGDRQGRR
+54 
-64 GRCVMATIAVGAP
+64 MATIAVGAP
-77 PAPPAPAAQPR
+77 PAPPAPEAR
-88 TSWFS
+88 RSVSSWFA

-99 FIAVIGAVLGVW
+99 YFAAIAAVLAVW
-111 IVLFTLLRGRN
+111 IALFSVLRGRN
-122 TLALAPAATKPL
+122 TLALAPADTRPL

-143 SVGEGRNTNPL
+143 RVGEGRNTNPL
-154 FTYLFNPIR
+154 FTYFFNPIR
-163 SVIDAFATAIQDLIA
+163 SVIDAFGTAIADLIA

-198 TVLAWVLGNWKVAL
+198 TFLAWVLGNWKVGL

-223 QGLWQESMD
+223 QGLWQDSME
-232 TLALTIAAVVISL
+232 TLALTIAAVAISL

-253 WAGISDGFNRFIT
+253 WAGMSDRFNRLIT

-290 GPAAAVIAT
+290 GPAAAIIAT

-310 TAHGIRSVPQE
+310 TAHGIRSVPSE
-321 SREAVESLGATRR
+321 SREAVESLGATRS

-386 DVGTAFNAGLAIVL
+386 DVGTAFNAGLAIVIM
-400 LAIILDRTTTA
+400 AIILDRITTA

-417 TQRRKSA
+417 IQRRKSA

-435 IGAVV
+435 VGAVV

-447 SYTYQLVAIFP
+447 SYTYQLVALFP
-458 SSLQIGSMRI
+458 SSLQIGSVHI
-468 GLDVGTHIINVANSV
+468 GLDVGTPIINAANSV
-483 TNWAQTSLSGVTNGI
+483 TNWAQTSFSGVTNGI
-498 KDVVTAWAL
+498 KDVVTALAL
-507 NPLQT
+507 DPLQT

-525 ITAIAAIVG
+525 ITAIAAIIG
-534 GRVAALITA
+534 GWISALVTAA
-543 VCLGLIAWPLWL
+543 CLGLILWPLEL
-555 WQDTM
+555 WQATM

-574 ALGVVVGVWMGRSPT
+574 ALGIVVGVWMGRSST
-589 ADKIVRPFLD
+589 VDKIVRPFLD
-599 AAHTMPSF
+599 AAQTMPSF

-623 GIVAAIVYAS
+623 GIVAAIVYAA

-661 SWQVIT
+661 TWQVIS
-667 KVQLPMAAR
+667 KVQLPMAVR

-710 GFSQTSLFGKG
+710 GFAQTSLFGKG

-732 TILDRPTAAA
+732 TILDRTTAAA
-742 ARRIGRTGE
+742 SKRIGQTRE

>member
-1 MDHARQAPRRSG
+1 
-13 RRPRDGPGHRD
+13 
-24 PRCRRPGARRRQ
+24 
-36 ADQGCR
+36 
-42 RRQVARHGGPRR
+42 
-54 NPRGDRQGRR
+54 
-64 GRCVMATIAVGAP
+64 MATIAVGAP
-77 PAPPAPAAQPR
+77 PAPPAPEAR
-88 TSWFS
+88 RSVSSWFA

-99 FIAVIGAVLGVW
+99 YFAAIAAVLGVW
-111 IVLFTLLRGRN
+111 IVLFFFLRGRN
-122 TLALAPAATKPL
+122 TLALAPADTRPL

-143 SVGEGRNTNPL
+143 RVGEGRNTNPL
-154 FTYLFNPIR
+154 FTYFFNPIR
-163 SVIDAFATAIQDLIA
+163 SVIDAFGTAIADLIA

-198 TVLAWVLGNWKVAL
+198 TFLAWMLGNWKVAL

-223 QGLWQESMD
+223 QGLWQESME
-232 TLALTIAAVVISL
+232 TLGLTIAAVAISL

-253 WAGISDGFNRFIT
+253 WAGMSDGFNRLIT

-290 GPAAAVIAT
+290 GPAAAIIAT
-299 VIYAAPPVIRL
+299 VIYSAPPVIRL
-310 TAHGIRSVPQE
+310 TAHGIRSVPSE
-321 SREAVESLGATRR
+321 SREAVESLGATRS

-386 DVGTAFNAGLAIVL
+386 DVGTAFNAGLAIVIM
-400 LAIILDRTTTA
+400 AIILDRTTTA

-417 TQRRKSA
+417 IQRRKSA
-424 EPSRFRRPAIA
+424 EPNKFRRAGIV

-440 TAIAIWL
+440 TVIAIWL
-447 SYTYQLVAIFP
+447 SYTYQLVALFP
-458 SSLQIGSMRI
+458 SSLQIGSVHI
-468 GLDVGTHIINVANSV
+468 GLDVGTPIINAANSV
-483 TNWAQTSLSGVTNGI
+483 TNWAQTSFSGVTNGI
-498 KDVVTAWAL
+498 KDVVTALAL
-507 NPLQT
+507 DPLQT

-525 ITAIAAIVG
+525 ITAIAAIIG
-534 GRVAALITA
+534 GWISALITV
-543 VCLGLIAWPLWL
+543 VCLGLIRWPLEL
-555 WQDTM
+555 WQATM

-599 AAHTMPSF
+599 AAQTMPSF

-623 GIVAAIVYAS
+623 GIVAAIVYAA

-661 SWQVIT
+661 TWQVIS
-667 KVQLPMAAR
+667 KVQLPMAVR

-710 GFSQTSLFGKG
+710 GFAQTSLFGKG

-732 TILDRPTAAA
+732 TILDRTTAAA
-742 ARRIGRTGE
+742 AKRIGRTSE

>member
-1 MDHARQAPRRSG
+1 
-13 RRPRDGPGHRD
+13 
-24 PRCRRPGARRRQ
+24 
-36 ADQGCR
+36 
-42 RRQVARHGGPRR
+42 
-54 NPRGDRQGRR
+54 
-64 GRCVMATIAVGAP
+64 MATLAVDAP
-77 PAPPAPAAQPR
+77 PAPPRPEQQTR

-99 FIAVIGAVLGVW
+99 FLSAIAAVLGIW
-111 IVLFTLLRGRN
+111 VLLFFFLRGRN
-122 TLALAPAATKPL
+122 TLSLAPADTKPL

-143 SVGEGRNTNPL
+143 SIGEGRNTNPL
-154 FTYLFNPIR
+154 FTYFFNPIR
-163 SVIDAFATAIQDLIA
+163 SVIDAFGTAIADLIA
-178 HPVDG
+178 HPVDA

-198 TVLAWVLGNWKVAL
+198 TFLAWALGNWKVGL

-223 QGLWQESMD
+223 QGLWQESME
-232 TLALTIAAVVISL
+232 TLALTIAAVAISL

-253 WAGISDGFNRFIT
+253 WAGVSDGFNRLIT

-290 GPAAAVIAT
+290 GPAAAIIAT

-310 TAHGIRSVPQE
+310 TAHGIRSVPAE
-321 SREAVESLGATRR
+321 SREAVESLGATKA

-351 GINQT
+351 GVNQT
-356 IMAALAMVTIAA
+356 IMAALSMVTIAA

-373 GLGQVVIQALSTQ
+373 GLGQVVVQALSTQ

-424 EPSRFRRPAIA
+424 EPSRYRRTAIA
-435 IGAVV
+435 IGAAV
-440 TAIAIWL
+440 TAVAIWL
-447 SYTYQLVAIFP
+447 SYTYQLVALFP
-458 SSLQIGSMRI
+458 SSLQIASVHI
-468 GLDVGTHIINVANSV
+468 GLDVGTPIIKAANAV
-483 TNWAQTSLSGVTNGI
+483 TNWAQTSFASVTNGI
-498 KDVVTAWAL
+498 KNVVTAVGL
-507 NPLQT
+507 DPLQT
-512 LLDSSPWWLTFVA
+512 LLDSSPWWLTFMAV
-525 ITAIAAIVG
+525 TVIAAIVG
-534 GRVAALITA
+534 GRWSALITA
-543 VCLGLIAWPLWL
+543 VCLGLVIAIGL

-568 ATVVVV
+568 ATVIVV
-574 ALGVVVGVWMGRSPT
+574 ALGVVVGVWMGRSST

-599 AAHTMPSF
+599 AAQTMPSF

-623 GIVAAIVYAS
+623 GIVAAIVYAA

-661 SWQVIT
+661 TWQVIS

-710 GFSQTSLFGKG
+710 GFAQTSLFGKG

-732 TILDRPTAAA
+732 TILDRTTAAA
-742 ARRIGRTGE
+742 SKRIGRTS